1 MPPSD
6 EGCLME
12 ALLSLHLPQLK
23 QPQPPTGT
31 TRYITSLSVA
41 PPRPGR
47 ESAMSVACDVRL
59 HLSELWRHPESRFY
73 TERIVGFERQL
84 ERAQREQEEVHLSF
98 QRVHEDLRVSGEEQ
112 RQLLTEQEQSLQ
124 CRLHAGDQET
134 CTFVA
139 QDEKICD
146 RLQHSLATRLA
157 RLADERRLLEAQRR
171 LQGDLRDLGRQA
183 TDLMDTMNRSI
194 QAGPTT
200 TIVTT
205 HHMDDF
211 HPPPVVVHSST
222 HHVDDF
228 HPPPGVVHSATHH
241 VDGYH
246 PPPVVVHSHPHPH
259 DALPLQLPDVV
270 QQVMVPP
277 VSSPQP
283 VVQQIIHH
291 RAPVPQKTVVVSDVL
306 PGLLAEGLR
315 EVEVRGDGNCQFR
328 ALAHQIYGTE
338 HHHPSVRSAVVQQ
351 LRAGHH
357 RYNVGAVQD
366 YFAWVDSMALER
378 SWGDGVTL
386 QAAADKFEVAIWV
399 FQDGLPPGQN
409 YLRIDPHGRT
419 TAILKVVFQPSRN
432 HYNAASAT
440 GR

>member
-1 MPPSD
+1 
-6 EGCLME
+6 
-12 ALLSLHLPQLK
+12 
-23 QPQPPTGT
+23 
-31 TRYITSLSVA
+31 
-41 PPRPGR
+41 
-47 ESAMSVACDVRL
+47 
-59 HLSELWRHPESRFY
+59 
-73 TERIVGFERQL
+73 
-84 ERAQREQEEVHLSF
+84 
-98 QRVHEDLRVSGEEQ
+98 
-112 RQLLTEQEQSLQ
+112 
-124 CRLHAGDQET
+124 
-134 CTFVA
+134 
-139 QDEKICD
+139 
-146 RLQHSLATRLA
+146 
-157 RLADERRLLEAQRR
+157 
-171 LQGDLRDLGRQA
+171 
-183 TDLMDTMNRSI
+183 
-194 QAGPTT
+194 
-200 TIVTT
+200 
-205 HHMDDF
+205 
-211 HPPPVVVHSST
+211 
-222 HHVDDF
+222 
-228 HPPPGVVHSATHH
+228 
-241 VDGYH
+241 
-246 PPPVVVHSHPHPH
+246 
-259 DALPLQLPDVV
+259 
-270 QQVMVPP
+270 MVPP

-432 HYNAASAT
+432 YYNAASAT